1 MGDWGEK
8 HEPRCSL
15 AVIFLAIGFIHPLG
29 QVGTV
34 GIRAVVK
41 RLVVTPERKDHVRLG
56 NLEVRVGTRKVLVAR
71 SVVDLVAGKAV
82 ITEHQFL
89 FGHRTL
95 HVALEPAVM
104 LHTLCERIADE
115 HNMLALFQ
123 VQRLA
128 GGHRA
133 EANSG
138 RCRQTKEPCFD
149 GLITLVHR

>member
-1 MGDWGEK
+1 MGDRREK

-34 GIRAVVK
+34 GIRAVVE
-41 RLVVTPERKDHVRLG
+41 RLIVTPEREDHVRLG
-56 NLEVRVGTRKVLVAR
+56 NLEVCVGAREVLVAR
-71 SVVDLVAGKAV
+71 SVVDFVAGEAV
-82 ITEHQFL
+82 IAKHQFL

-95 HVALEPAVM
+95 HIALEPAVV
-104 LHTLCERIADE
+104 LHTLRERIADE
-115 HNMLALFQ
+115 HDVLALLQ

-133 EANSG
+133 KANSG
-138 RCRQTKEPCFD
+138 RCRQAKEPCFD
-149 GLITLVHR
+149 GLISLVHH